1 MGGKALGRITMPD
14 GESADSGGL
23 RHTHARQRRTAASY
37 YQQHW
42 FWRDVHGDNLAG
54 DAAGA
59 ATERAGNINLLG
71 LVTLTYGIGQI
82 VGPLLTSLLGSGTEA
97 IASAT
102 LCGAAALFF
111 GAVISMI
118 QLVKQRQFTQKR
130 EC

>member
-1 MGGKALGRITMPD
+1 MGTTSLVMP
-14 GESADSGGL
+14 L
-23 RHTHARQRRTAASY
+23 ARQLS
-37 YQQHW
+37 
-42 FWRDVHGDNLAG
+42 VH
-54 DAAGA
+54 
-59 ATERAGNINLLG
+59 GNINLLG

-118 QLVKQRQFTQKR
+118 QLVKQRQFTQKENAEER
-130 EC
+130 